1 MNSKDN
7 FGDGFGADFEPIR
20 RSSPVILGFYG
31 RSNSGKTTL
40 LETVIPILK
49 SMGLRVAT
57 IKQTHHKVSA
67 DTKGKDTW
75 RHRQAGA
82 DPVVL
87 SSYVETALFVGH
99 KLSLEEMIRMLTYV
113 TPVDIILLEGWK
125 HEDVPKVFIGGE
137 GKQMP
142 GTLLHYQ
149 GDPTQVIN
157 LIQDMMQKNFQ
168 IHKALANNNQ
178 AL

>member
-1 MNSKDN
+1 MNNTNNIDSSV
-7 FGDGFGADFEPIR
+7 EPIR

-40 LETVIPILK
+40 LEVIIPMLK
-49 SMGLRVAT
+49 NMGLRVAT

-82 DPVVL
+82 DPVIL
-87 SSYVETALFVGH
+87 SSYVETALFMGH

-137 GKQMP
+137 GEEMP
-142 GTLLHYQ
+142 GTLLHYN
-149 GDPTQVIN
+149 DEPSEVLN
-157 LIQDMMQKNFQ
+157 LIREMMQNKQ
-168 IHKALANNNQ
+168 LSKLSPSNN
-178 AL
+178 